1 MASSTP
7 RDLNVKIKWLSPLDT
22 GPAASKTMPRKLPTY
37 KEGMELAADILV
49 MLDGV
54 TILESI
60 DEDARPMLITVHQ
73 QFHQFHTF
81 CKFKSDSLIFT
92 RSLFAKTIT
101 NHSKAL
107 ESSTACKSQ
116 LIAHL
121 SECRENFYRLSA
133 LSKQLMSTGSILQD
147 FEEYMS
153 DKTRLDLRLRG
164 IEGKKKEVKTAKEFV
179 SLEEKEQAE
188 ISEAMERV
196 ERQYADLK
204 RQWKKVKAKLGT
216 LKTKIKNQA
225 GLGADEVDV
234 TLDNGDEDGWGDYE

>member
-7 RDLNVKIKWLSPLDT
+7 RDLNPKIKWLIPLDT
-22 GPAASKTMPRKLPTY
+22 RPAASKTMPRKVPTY

-49 MLDGV
+49 MLEGV

-60 DEDARPMLITVHQ
+60 DEDARPMLITAHQ
-73 QFHQFHTF
+73 QFHLFITF

-116 LIAHL
+116 LIVHL

-133 LSKQLMSTGSILQD
+133 LGKQIMSTGSLLQD
-147 FEEYMS
+147 SEEYIS
-153 DKTRLDLRLRG
+153 DQTRLELRLRD
-164 IEGKKKEVKTAKEFV
+164 IENMRNEVKTAEDFV
-179 SLEEKEQAE
+179 SLKEKEQAE

-196 ERQYADLK
+196 ERQFADLK

-216 LKTKIKNQA
+216 LKTKMNNQA
-225 GLGADEVDV
+225 GLGASGVDI
-234 TLDNGDEDGWGDYE
+234 TLDSGDEDEWGDYE